1 MTLSDT
7 HATEYYVTTYRHTL
21 SERQQWYR
29 FFERAAFGPSLVMF
43 DNDLGYVDSQ
53 GLLKPHES
61 FGDWIE
67 EQNAL
72 PGTSRR
78 EYFRKRHSPCSLK
91 MYKYGRMGPH
101 PCVLHSCWRNF
112 AFMSTGRRAARIR

>member
-7 HATEYYVTTYRHTL
+7 HATEYYVTTYWHTL

-29 FFERAAFGPSLVMF
+29 FFERAAFSPSPDMF
-43 DNDLGYVDSQ
+43 DNKLGYVDAQ
-53 GLLKPHES
+53 GLPKPHES

-72 PGTSRR
+72 PATLHC
-78 EYFRKRHSPCSLK
+78 EYFRKQFNPRSALWAAHSATSRTASLTSST
-91 MYKYGRMGPH
+91 
-101 PCVLHSCWRNF
+101 SC
-112 AFMSTGRRAARIR
+112 A